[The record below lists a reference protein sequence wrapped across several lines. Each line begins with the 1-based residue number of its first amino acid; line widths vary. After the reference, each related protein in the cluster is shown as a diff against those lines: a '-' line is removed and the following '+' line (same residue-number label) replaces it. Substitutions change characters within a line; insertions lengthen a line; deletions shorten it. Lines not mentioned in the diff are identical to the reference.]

1 MSGRCSCVSKKHVFA
16 SKSTLGCAEIARS
29 RSESK
34 RRLVHDEPKYKFPV
48 LRRLAACMF
57 FQKGCIVRGIFG
69 AWNDKG
75 RCQKESS
82 GHFGESGNIGV
93 LLGIRGEVEF
103 RPALM

>member
-48 LRRLAACMF
+48 VRRLAACMF

-69 AWNDKG
+69 AWTDKA

-82 GHFGESGNIGV
+82 GHFGEFGNVGRV
-93 LLGIRGEVEF
+93 AWYQGRGS
-103 RPALM
+103 RW